1 MLLKYDIIDK
11 EEIKTT
17 LDRIKQELKQ
27 KVHVYYDRMEKLFTR
42 GKLED
47 GEQKRK
53 FWTQLRPKI
62 KKLCVMKDHA
72 SMEALLN
79 ATLEVKRVLAKLG
92 ETPFEL
98 LRKSRRKT

>member
-1 MLLKYDIIDK
+1 
-11 EEIKTT
+11 
-17 LDRIKQELKQ
+17 
-27 KVHVYYDRMEKLFTR
+27 
-42 GKLED
+42 
-47 GEQKRK
+47 
-53 FWTQLRPKI
+53 
-62 KKLCVMKDHA
+62 MKDHA